1 MVPVK
6 ETLVKPDVYL
16 QTATQQ
22 QAEARERDHHH
33 QERLMEDMVEDPDM
47 DEKMVHVV
55 DHPVQYA
62 AHNPAGGAGD
72 GGHSYGRWRGYG
84 HGHGY
89 SRWHGNSHGRSR
101 SFHRGQGNFGTG
113 QWGGQFVPDRRG
125 QDPQGQFYEGDLP
138 PRFRR

>member
-1 MVPVK
+1 MK
-6 ETLVKPDVYL
+6 RTIVKPDVYL

-22 QAEARERDHHH
+22 QAEPRERDHHH

-62 AHNPAGGAGD
+62 AHNPASGAGD
-72 GGHSYGRWRGYG
+72 SGHSYGRWR
-84 HGHGY
+84 
-89 SRWHGNSHGRSR
+89 GNSHGRSR
-101 SFHRGQGNFGTG
+101 SFHRGQG
-113 QWGGQFVPDRRG
+113 QFVPDRRG
-125 QDPQGQFYEGDLP
+125 QEPQGQFYEGDLP